1 MKRTFFVI
9 IPLVLLIV
17 FGAYYTWKWYQEELP
32 TDATT
37 TIGYIGCSNTSQ
49 AVMGY
54 RLVGG
59 VAMWEV
65 TEDTVHGFDGG
76 AVVDWAKNAEKGNKF
91 WRTFDKYLTANPNT
105 EKIWWQ
111 MCVRHQDAPSLADAL
126 EVVAAA
132 QRRIPG
138 VTMYVSSLP
147 SYISNVC
154 GITGVDGIER
164 GKALAREL
172 ASKSEGVELGPE
184 FAAHEKGE
192 IEEDGCHLNEAG
204 MRNVGEQLKQ
214 FFNHS

>member
-1 MKRTFFVI
+1 MNRAFFVVI
-9 IPLVLLIV
+9 LLVLLIG
-17 FGAYYTWKWYQEELP
+17 FGAYYIWRGYQKELP
-32 TDATT
+32 ADVRT

-54 RLVGG
+54 RLAGG

-65 TEDTVHGFDGG
+65 TEKTVHDFDGG
-76 AVVDWAKNAEKGNKF
+76 AVVDWAKNVGKGNKF
-91 WRTFDKYLTANPNT
+91 WRTFDRYLTANPNT

-111 MCVRHQDAPSLADAL
+111 MCVRHQDAPSLEDAL

-132 QRRIPG
+132 QQRIPG

-154 GITGVDGIER
+154 EITGLEGIER

-172 ASKSEGVELGPE
+172 AFKSEAVELGPE
-184 FAAHEKGE
+184 FAAHERGE

-204 MRNVGEQLKQ
+204 MRKLGGQLKQ